1 MGREENVKVFQDTER
16 LVKERKA
23 LSEAVKYST
32 KNQILIPEYMQVA
45 DMMPGRGE
53 RSRVDGDGGSNGKS
67 NGGNNDKNSK
77 GSHCGQV
84 GEIVVSKKRTYE
96 AAAAYKGKKV
106 CVHNFASATNPGG
119 GVTKGSSAQE
129 ECLCRCSTLY
139 FNLNTSDL
147 WGGFYAP
154 HRTAKDPVH
163 NDDCIYTPEVV
174 VFKTDTDCPKLMPE
188 NEWYKVNV
196 VTCAAPNLR
205 LMPSNGMN
213 SGDGMTRAKLSEE
226 ELYHLHV
233 KRLSR
238 IMEVAVA
245 GGNEVMILGAFGCGA
260 FENNPEVVAKASKAV
275 AEKYR
280 SCFDVIEFAIYCSPR
295 DEQNYRIF
303 SRVI

>member
-45 DMMPGRGE
+45 DMMPGGGE
-53 RSRVDGDGGSNGKS
+53 RSRVDG
-67 NGGNNDKNSK
+67 
-77 GSHCGQV
+77 QA

-96 AAAAYKGKKV
+96 AAAAYKGKRV

-139 FNLNTSDL
+139 FNLNTSDM

-154 HRTAKDPVH
+154 HRNAKEPVH